1 MPATREALAHKAQIA
16 RIKSQA
22 SQSYERAW
30 KELGTYNREDLPRL
44 LNATVP
50 IAQAAQRQTVGV
62 TNALI
67 ARRLKRQPSQI
78 NPLDYM
84 GERVRGGVSPQE
96 VYARPLKQYWR
107 MLKNGY
113 TWEQAQSSGLAV
125 ASASLASDV
134 MLSMRATV
142 AGLQLREPGAW
153 GYQRVPSANACDF
166 CILASTQRY
175 YSGDLEPLHIGCG
188 CGIDVITADDDP
200 GQVINSDRLDAIEQG
215 NSELAIKQNGEY
227 GPQLITNAAQP
238 PVQGPRLPQAG
249 RRAL

>member
-22 SQSYERAW
+22 AQSYERAW
-30 KELGTYNREDLPRL
+30 RGLGSYNREDLPRL

-84 GERVRGGVSPQE
+84 GERVRGGVSPEE

-107 MLKNGY
+107 MLKKGY
-113 TWEQAQSSGLAV
+113 TWEEAQSSGLAV

-134 MLSMRATV
+134 MLSMRGTV

-153 GYQRVPSANACDF
+153 GYQRVPGGSACDY

-188 CGIDVITADDDP
+188 CGIDVISAEDDP
-200 GQVINSDRLDAIEQG
+200 GSSINPERLDAIKAG
-215 NSELAIKQNGEY
+215 DSELAIKQTGEY

-238 PVQGPRLPQAG
+238 PVQGPRLPRAG

>member
-22 SQSYERAW
+22 ALSYERVW
-30 KELGTYNREDLPRL
+30 RELGSYNRDDLSRL
-44 LNATVP
+44 LTGTLP

-67 ARRLKRQPSQI
+67 ARRLKRAPAQI
-78 NPLDYM
+78 DPLDYM
-84 GERVRGGVSPQE
+84 GERVRGGVSPEE
-96 VYARPLKQYWR
+96 VYARPLNRYWH
-107 MLKNGY
+107 MLKQGA
-113 TWEQAQSSGLAV
+113 TWEEAQASGLAV

-142 AGLQLREPGAW
+142 SGLQLREPGAW
-153 GYQRVPSANACDF
+153 GYQRVPGGNACDY

-175 YSGDLEPLHIGCG
+175 YTGELEPLHIGCG
-188 CGIDVITADDDP
+188 CGVDIVTADDDP
-200 GQVINSDRLDAIEQG
+200 GQVINPDRLEAVKSGD
-215 NSELAIKQNGEY
+215 SSLAIKQTGEY
-227 GPQLITNAAQP
+227 GPELVTNAVRP
-238 PVQGPRLPQAG
+238 PVQGAALPPGG

>member
-84 GERVRGGVSPQE
+84 GERVRGGVSPEE

-107 MLKNGY
+107 MLKKGY

-134 MLSMRATV
+134 MLSMRGTV

-153 GYQRVPSANACDF
+153 GYQRVPGGSACDF

-175 YSGDLEPLHIGCG
+175 YSGDLEPLHNNCG
-188 CGIDVITADDDP
+188 CGIDIITAEDDP
-200 GQVINSDRLDAIEQG
+200 GRVINPERLEAVEAG
-215 NSELAIKQNGEY
+215 NSELAIRLNGEY
-227 GPQLITNAAQP
+227 GPQLITSAA
-238 PVQGPRLPQAG
+238 
-249 RRAL
+249 